1 LLKISINMRAKCPS
15 GFRTLTYLGIGFVLC
30 SSFSLAAL
38 AETVFEKG
46 VSQFKNGKYEEAVVS
61 FRAAAERGINKP
73 TAIYYMAMSYQQLGQ
88 LQQAHDTYKYVCTE
102 YPNAP
107 VFARAFQTMKQIGE
121 RLNQLKESAQD
132 GPLGTN
138 LKPVGLPKE
147 PAEEQFMP
155 HSPMA
160 GANEYIVPF
169 TDEAM
174 DGRIYIDGSINGKRC
189 KLLFDTG
196 AGVTFC
202 RQSFLEKQKWKFD
215 WIKEVAIIPGAL
227 RESPAKVAIVKVA
240 LGNLVRENK
249 IYVEQDSPDSLYA
262 SFDNCPIVGQSFFG
276 DLSYEIDG
284 RRNYIIFRKAAL
296 RPRSAPPVKPAAR
309 EVPFI
314 REGSHMVVKVK
325 VNNRECDM
333 YFDTGASQIVFADRH
348 LAQCGLN
355 RPVEATNTIRRT
367 VDGRRD
373 SYAFSIDR
381 VQLGPIDKTEVH
393 AAVLLNT
400 KFSKPL
406 LGQSFLQGLKYTVD
420 PTRQVIRF
428 E

>member
-1 LLKISINMRAKCPS
+1 MRSAKQTRTHSVLSARSFWGRVCLAVVLSCFASI
-15 GFRTLTYLGIGFVLC
+15 G
-30 SSFSLAAL
+30 AL
-38 AETVFEKG
+38 AETAFDKG
-46 VSQFKNGKYEEAVVS
+46 VSQFKSGKYEEAVTS
-61 FRAAAERGINKP
+61 FRASVERGINKP
-73 TAIYYMAMSYQQLGQ
+73 TSIYYMAMCYQQLGQ
-88 LQQAHDTYKYVCTE
+88 LQQAHDTYKYVCSE
-102 YPNAP
+102 YPNSP

-121 RLNQLKESAQD
+121 RLNQLREAHD
-132 GPLGTN
+132 GAAGAN
-138 LKPVGLPKE
+138 FGSIALPKE
-147 PAEEQFMP
+147 PAEEYKLKAP
-155 HSPMA
+155 SVGA
-160 GANEYIVPF
+160 GEFVVPF
-169 TDEAM
+169 SDEAM
-174 DGRIYIDGSINGKRC
+174 DGRMYINGTVNGKPC
-189 KLLFDTG
+189 KILFDTG

-202 RQSFLEKQKWKFD
+202 RQSFLDKQKWKFD

-240 LGNLVRENK
+240 LGSLMREQK
-249 IYVEQDSPDSLYA
+249 IYVEQDPPDSLYA

-284 RRNYIIFRKAAL
+284 RRNYIIFRKARV
-296 RPRSAPPVKPAAR
+296 RPKTAPPVKLAAG
-309 EVPFI
+309 EVPYT
-314 REGSHMVVKVK
+314 RDGSHIIVKAK
-325 VNNRECDM
+325 VNDRECDM
-333 YFDTGASQIVFADRH
+333 YLDTGASQIVFADRH

-355 RPVEATNTIRRT
+355 RPVEATNTVRRG

-381 VQLGPIDKTEVH
+381 VQLGPIEKTEVH

-428 E
+428 EL